1 MPIPRSAARPR
12 FTACLLAAAALL
24 VLPGAASA
32 AVTSSVT
39 ANALSVESD
48 AADAIAIT
56 CVANDV
62 KVNGDDPDDGQADCD
77 AIVSIGV
84 IADGAF
90 ANAITLVGVT
100 QAAFGAADAQIDVE
114 VDGGG
119 GNDTIT
125 GSEFADDL
133 FGGGDADRIIGDNN
147 PAGSRDLSV
156 GDDGDDTLVWNP
168 GDGDDTNEGGDGN
181 DTIEVNGGGGAEQ
194 FSVAPGA
201 GGQISFDRVT
211 PAPFNVDIGTSERL
225 DLNAGGG
232 DDIMDSTTAVG
243 FALDIDGGDG
253 NDTLDGGDGPDLIT
267 GGVGNDRILGDNNPA
282 ATRDDSVGGDGDDT
296 LVWNPGDGDDTNEGG
311 AGNDTIEVNGG
322 GGAEQ
327 FTVAPSTTAGRIAF
341 NRVAPAPFNVDI
353 GTSERLDL
361 NAGGGDDSMV
371 STTLV
376 GFALDIDGGDGNDDL
391 DGGDGADLITGGA
404 GNDRI
409 AGDNNPPATRDN
421 SAGGDGDDTLVWNPG
436 DGDDTNEGGAGND
449 TIEVNGGT
457 GGEQFTV
464 APGAGGRIAFNR
476 TGPTPPGPFNLDIG
490 TAERLDLNA
499 GGGDDSMVSTT
510 AVGFVLDID
519 GGDGN
524 DDLDGGDG
532 ADLITGGAGN
542 DRIAGDNNPPATRDN
557 SVGGDGDDTLVW
569 NPGDGDDTNEG
580 GAGNDVIEVNGGA
593 GGEVFTVRP
602 SPTAGRVLFDR
613 TGPTPPGPFNLDIG
627 TAERLVLNAGD
638 GNDRITGARG
648 LAGRIASTFNG
659 DAGNDRI
666 TGTDGADR
674 LDGGAGNDVIRAADT
689 RADRVLCGT
698 GRDLA
703 RVDRRDRP
711 RACEVVI
718 GGALRVRLLGRV
730 VDVTLGRAVVRVRCV
745 GTRRCRGTVRLLRN
759 GRSLGTARFTATR
772 RRAKRVRVRLNA
784 RGRRLVARAP
794 QRGVRIQVQVNA
806 RDSLGNGWRTTKRM
820 RLTR

>member
-1 MPIPRSAARPR
+1 M
-12 FTACLLAAAALL
+12 
-24 VLPGAASA
+24 
-32 AVTSSVT
+32 
-39 ANALSVESD
+39 ANNVQ
-48 AADAIAIT
+48 
-56 CVANDV
+56 
-62 KVNGDDPDDGQADCD
+62 VNGADPDDGQADCD
-77 AIVSIGV
+77 TIVSIGV
-84 IADGAF
+84 TATGAF
-90 ANAITLVGVT
+90 ANTITLVGVT

-114 VDGGG
+114 VDGGD

-168 GDGDDTNEGGDGN
+168 GDGDDTNEGGDGT
-181 DTIEVNGGGGAEQ
+181 DTIEVNGGGGGEQ
-194 FSVAPGA
+194 FTVAPGRRRA
-201 GGQISFDRVT
+201 DRLRPRRR
-211 PAPFNVDIGTSERL
+211 PAPFNVDIGTAERL

-232 DDIMDSTTAVG
+232 DDSMTSTTAVG

-253 NDTLDGGDGPDLIT
+253 NDTLDGGDGPDQIT
-267 GGVGNDRILGDNNPA
+267 GGAGNDRIVGDNNPA
-282 ATRDDSVGGDGDDT
+282 ATRDNSVGGDGDDT

-311 AGNDTIEVNGG
+311 AGTDTIEVNGG

-353 GTSERLDL
+353 GT
-361 NAGGGDDSMV
+361 
-371 STTLV
+371 
-376 GFALDIDGGDGNDDL
+376 
-391 DGGDGADLITGGA
+391 
-404 GNDRI
+404 
-409 AGDNNPPATRDN
+409 
-421 SAGGDGDDTLVWNPG
+421 
-436 DGDDTNEGGAGND
+436 
-449 TIEVNGGT
+449 
-457 GGEQFTV
+457 
-464 APGAGGRIAFNR
+464 
-476 TGPTPPGPFNLDIG
+476 
-490 TAERLDLNA
+490 AERLDLNA
-499 GGGDDSMVSTT
+499 GGGDDSMTSTT
-510 AVGFVLDID
+510 VRGLRARHRRRRRQRQPRRRRRGRPDHRRRGQRPHHRRQQPGRHPRQLRGRRRQRHVGVEPRRRRRHQRGRRRQRHDRGQRRRRRRGVHRRTLGDRRAHRVRPHRPDATRPVQPRHRHRRAARPQRQRRRRQHDLDDRVGFVLDID

-524 DDLDGGDG
+524 DTLDGGDE

-542 DRIAGDNNPPATRDN
+542 DRITGDNNPAATRDN

-569 NPGDGDDTNEG
+569 NPGDGDDINEG
-580 GAGNDVIEVNGGA
+580 GAGNDTIEVNGGA

-627 TAERLVLNAGD
+627 TAERLVLNAGA

-689 RADRVLCGT
+689 RGDRVLCGT

-718 GGALRVRLLGRV
+718 GGALRVRVLGRV

-772 RRAKRVRVRLNA
+772 RRAKRVRVRLNGGAGVSSPA
-784 RGRRLVARAP
+784 RRRAACGSRSRSTPATAWATAGGRRS
-794 QRGVRIQVQVNA
+794 GC
-806 RDSLGNGWRTTKRM
+806 G
-820 RLTR
+820 

>member
-1 MPIPRSAARPR
+1 M
-12 FTACLLAAAALL
+12 
-24 VLPGAASA
+24 
-32 AVTSSVT
+32 
-39 ANALSVESD
+39 
-48 AADAIAIT
+48 
-56 CVANDV
+56 
-62 KVNGDDPDDGQADCD
+62 
-77 AIVSIGV
+77 
-84 IADGAF
+84 
-90 ANAITLVGVT
+90 
-100 QAAFGAADAQIDVE
+100 
-114 VDGGG
+114 DGGD

-147 PAGSRDLSV
+147 PAGSRDLAWVTTATTRWS
-156 GDDGDDTLVWNP
+156 GIPATATTP
-168 GDGDDTNEGGDGN
+168 TRAA
-181 DTIEVNGGGGAEQ
+181 TASTRSRSTAAAAREQ
-194 FSVAPGA
+194 FTVAPGA
-201 GGQISFDRVT
+201 GGQIAFDRVA

-232 DDIMDSTTAVG
+232 DDTMDSTTAVG

-267 GGVGNDRILGDNNPA
+267 GGAGNDRILGDNNPA
-282 ATRDDSVGGDGDDT
+282 ATRDNSVGGDGDDT

-327 FTVAPSTTAGRIAF
+327 FTVAPGAGGRIAF
-341 NRVAPAPFNVDI
+341 NRVAPAPFNV
-353 GTSERLDL
+353 
-361 NAGGGDDSMV
+361 
-371 STTLV
+371 
-376 GFALDIDGGDGNDDL
+376 
-391 DGGDGADLITGGA
+391 
-404 GNDRI
+404 
-409 AGDNNPPATRDN
+409 
-421 SAGGDGDDTLVWNPG
+421 
-436 DGDDTNEGGAGND
+436 
-449 TIEVNGGT
+449 
-457 GGEQFTV
+457 
-464 APGAGGRIAFNR
+464 
-476 TGPTPPGPFNLDIG
+476 DIG

-510 AVGFVLDID
+510 VVGFAARHRRRRRQRHPRRRRRARPDHRRGGQRPHRRRQQPGRHPRQLRGRRRRRHARLEPRRRRRHQRGRRRQRHASRSTAAPAASSSPSHRGPAGGSRSTAPARRHPARSTSTSAPPSGSTSTPTAATTAWSPRPRVGFALDID

-524 DDLDGGDG
+524 DTLDGGDEP
-532 ADLITGGAGN
+532 DLITGGAGN
-542 DRIAGDNNPPATRDN
+542 DRITGDNNPAATRDN

-580 GAGNDVIEVNGGA
+580 GAGNDTIEVNGGA

-689 RADRVLCGT
+689 RSDRVLCGT

-718 GGALRVRLLGRV
+718 GGALRVRVLGRV

-772 RRAKRVRVRLNA
+772 RRAKRVRVKLNR
-784 RGRRLVARAP
+784 RGRRLVAGAP
-794 QRGVRIQVQVNA
+794 PRGVRIQVQINA
-806 RDSLGNGWRTTKRM
+806 RDSVGNGWRTTKRM